1 MRSAPRLRFAAQDE
15 GPVIKALCAETKA
28 RIGDWLDWSQPLAQN
43 WILAE
48 YDRPVGCIQINYG
61 TPIGRMEFLLVSPTL
76 PLKQKAL
83 VVRNLCYAANAQLH
97 RHGSQAVATSID
109 HADPSWQRVVERR
122 GAVPFATGTIYLK
135 RL

>member
-1 MRSAPRLRFAAQDE
+1 VRSAPRLRFAAQDE
-15 GPVIKALCAETKA
+15 GAVIKALCAETKA
-28 RIGDWLDWSQPLAQN
+28 RIGDWLDWTQPLAQN

-61 TPIGRMEFLLVSPTL
+61 VPIGRMEFLQVSPLLTF
-76 PLKQKAL
+76 KQKAL
-83 VVRNLCYAANAQLH
+83 VVRNLCYAAHAQLK